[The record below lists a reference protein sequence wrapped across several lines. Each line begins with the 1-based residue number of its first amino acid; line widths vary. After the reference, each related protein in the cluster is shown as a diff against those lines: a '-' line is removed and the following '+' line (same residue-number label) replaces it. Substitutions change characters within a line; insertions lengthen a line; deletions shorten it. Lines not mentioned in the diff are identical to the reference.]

1 MLFLN
6 KNIMKKILP
15 CIFFATLAATS
26 CTKVDEKV
34 YDKYPASQFY
44 STPAGADNALATVY
58 GKISGTWG
66 SNYAGRDNCW
76 YDLNSFSAD
85 DQVIPHR
92 NTGDWQLDFA
102 QLYTHTAQPSL
113 GIISN
118 TWNWLYSSVY
128 SANLAVAQLTSA
140 NAEPSKIAE
149 AKVLRAW
156 FYYLLIDDFGDVP
169 FYTDNN
175 TDVSKIPQTP
185 RATIYKFIVD
195 ELKAN
200 VDVLSETRGGAY
212 YGRFN
217 KWAGYMFLAKV
228 YLNAGVYTGTPA
240 WGDALAACNKVASG
254 GFTLH
259 PASANTASPLG
270 NTYFDLFGDVCPDDE
285 TIFALYL
292 KENVVSGNI
301 YGIRSL
307 NSANGNALIGYNGWN
322 GTIILAPFY
331 NKFNASD
338 IRRQQFLV
346 GQQAKGA
353 TTYNPTVSSII
364 SPGAAPDEGIRDV
377 KFFPAAPVDASG
389 ASNDFPIYRY
399 ADLLLMQAE
408 CNVRL
413 GNPAAALP
421 FINRV
426 RQRAGLPDLTTVTLD
441 NLYDERGF
449 ELVFEGHRRQDMIR
463 FGHYEDPREFV
474 TAPIPVTQRLFPI
487 PTSAINANPNLKQNP
502 GY

>member
-1 MLFLN
+1 
-6 KNIMKKILP
+6 MKKIL
-15 CIFFATLAATS
+15 ISLFIIGLAAQS
-26 CTKVDEKV
+26 CTKVDENV
-34 YDKYPASQFY
+34 YDKYAASQFY
-44 STPAGADNALATVY
+44 ATAAGADDALATVY

-76 YDLNSFSAD
+76 YDLNSFAAD
-85 DQVIPHR
+85 EQVIPHR

-102 QLYTHTAQPSL
+102 QLYSHTELPSL

-118 TWNWLYSSVY
+118 TWNWLYSAVY

-140 NAEPSKIAE
+140 KADASKIAE

-175 TDVSKIPQTP
+175 TDVSKIAQTK
-185 RATIYKFIVD
+185 RAVIYNFIVS

-200 VDVLSETRGGAY
+200 VDLLSETRGGTY

-228 YLNAGVYTGTPA
+228 YLNAGVYTGTA
-240 WGDALAACNKVASG
+240 DWTDALAACNKVAEG

-259 PASANTASPLG
+259 AGAANASSPLG
-270 NTYFDLFGDVCPDDE
+270 YQYFELFGDVCPNDE
-285 TIFALYL
+285 TIFGLYL
-292 KENVVSGNI
+292 SENIVSGNI

-307 NSANGNALIGYNGWN
+307 NSANGVALIGYSGWN
-322 GTIILAPFY
+322 GSVIIDNFY
-331 NKFNASD
+331 NKYDASD
-338 IRRQQFLV
+338 IRRKQFLV
-346 GQQAKGA
+346 GAQAGSV
-353 TTYNPTVSSII
+353 TYTSTLSSII
-364 SPGAAPDEGIRDV
+364 SPGAGPNEGIRDA
-377 KFFPAAPVDASG
+377 KFLPVGTVDASG
-389 ASNDFPIYRY
+389 GSNDFPIYRY

-413 GNPAAALP
+413 GNTVAALP
-421 FINRV
+421 FINQV
-426 RQRAGLPDLTTVTLD
+426 RARAGLTALTSVTL
-441 NLYDERGF
+441 NNVYDERGF

-463 FGHYEDPREFV
+463 FGHYEDAREYV
-474 TAPIPVTQRLFPI
+474 TNAIPATQELFPI
-487 PTSAINANPNLKQNP
+487 PTSALNANPSLKQNP

>member
-1 MLFLN
+1 M
-6 KNIMKKILP
+6 IMKKILTV
-15 CIFFATLAATS
+15 IFIASLAAVS
-26 CTKVDEKV
+26 CTKVDENV
-34 YDKYPASQFY
+34 YDKYESNAFY
-44 STPAGADNALATVY
+44 ATPAGADNALATVY

-66 SNYAGRDNCW
+66 SNFAGRDNCW
-76 YDLNSFSAD
+76 YDLNSFAAD

-102 QLYTHTAQPSL
+102 QLYTQTYQPSL
-113 GIISN
+113 GLINN

-128 SANLAVAQLTSA
+128 SANVAVAQLTSA
-140 NAEPSKIAE
+140 NAAPSKIAE

-175 TDVSKIPQTP
+175 TDASKIAQTK
-185 RATIYKFIVD
+185 RATIYNFIVS

-200 VDVLSETRGGAY
+200 VDLLSETKGGAY

-217 KWAGYMFLAKV
+217 KWAGYMFMAKV

-240 WGDALAACNKVASG
+240 WQEALDACNKVASG

-259 PASANTASPLG
+259 AGGANTASPLG
-270 NTYFDLFGDVCPDDE
+270 YSYFELFGDVCPDDE
-285 TIFALYL
+285 TILALYL
-292 KENVVSGNI
+292 KENIVSGNI

-322 GTIILAPFY
+322 GSIILNQFY
-331 NKFNASD
+331 SKFSAND

-346 GQQAKGA
+346 GQQPKGG
-353 TTYNPTVSSII
+353 TTYNPVVSSLI

-389 ASNDFPIYRY
+389 ASNDFPIYRF

-413 GNPAAALP
+413 GNPSAALP

-426 RQRAGLPDLTTVTLD
+426 RARAGLADLTTVMLD
-441 NLYDERGF
+441 NIYDERGF

-463 FGHYEDPREFV
+463 FGHYQDPREFV
-474 TAPIPVTQRLFPI
+474 TAPIPKTHELFPI
-487 PTSAINANPNLKQNP
+487 PVNALNANPNLKQNP